1 MVAARLRSF
10 GIALALIGFA
20 VSLGAALVNLM
31 DVAAEAQ
38 DRLHENS
45 MWSATQLVQELLRLE
60 NAVQQPASD
69 EAIRERL
76 DIAWSRLGILQAGEI
91 GRLMSEDPELTSAR
105 EHLERGFEAL
115 DATLGPDVTIDHA
128 AALDTIS
135 TLNAEAWS
143 TAVALL
149 HREEARKQAYVDN
162 EYAAIMV
169 ITVSFV
175 GLMASGTA
183 MTVFLLLASRR
194 ARIAAGRAA
203 ATEGLLRDAIEA
215 VSDGF
220 VLFDRDDRLVLCNER
235 YRNVYRETGQTVEVG
250 STFEEIIRA
259 GISRGQYPEAEGRE
273 EAWAA
278 QRLAQHRNPQ
288 GSIEQALPDD
298 RWVRI
303 EERKTRDG
311 GTVGIRV
318 DISELKQRE
327 RDLAELE
334 ALRRA
339 VLEMAMDAVIT
350 IDETGCIVEYNA
362 SAERTF
368 GFGRS
373 AVIGR
378 SLAETIIPHEFR
390 AAHRKGLKRYLAT
403 GENKVLNRRIEVT
416 ALRQDGSEV
425 PVELSVTQ
433 VEANGKR
440 YFTAF
445 MRDIGRRQAAER
457 ALRESEANL
466 AAAQK
471 IARLG
476 SWSWQPYAGKLFWSK
491 QVSEILGLEPHAP
504 LDRRRYLERVVPEDR
519 ALLRRAIGRA
529 MRRRNGRESASFAVR
544 HRIIRT
550 DGAIRHLLGQG
561 RVDFAKDGSPVQ
573 VSGTV
578 QDVTEL
584 RQAEEALVRARD
596 EAEAANEAKSDFLAT
611 MSHEIRTPLNG
622 VLGTLSLLAGM
633 NLDPDCQRYV
643 DLARQ
648 SGSALLDL
656 LNDILDVS
664 SIEAGRTTLEP
675 RPFYVATLLDSV
687 LGIWRPQI
695 SAKAITLRHAIDAE
709 VPPVLLGDAGRLRQ
723 MLMNYVNNAFK
734 FTDKGEIS
742 CTVAPSPEH
751 PGWIRFRVDDSGI
764 GIPAESHARV
774 FKAFERIRSGPR
786 QRGAGSGLGLAI
798 TRRLA
803 ELMGGTV
810 GFASSPGNGSSFW
823 FDVPLPA
830 SAATPAA
837 DTREYDAGQLVC
849 ADGSAP
855 RILVAEDNRTNQIVA
870 RAMLDRLGCT
880 VDVVANGIEAVEAVQ
895 NRPYHCVLMDISMPE
910 LDGIGAT
917 IRIRGLDAPCSRIP
931 ILAATAYA
939 SAEDAANFTANG
951 FDGTVT
957 KPVSLESLR
966 TALAPLVAGTNTGV
980 TAREED
986 EAPPATVFDRLALDV
1001 LREQLG
1007 EVPFG
1012 TALDQ
1017 AMKDLERELGA
1028 LAKGS
1033 EARDVGE
1040 MARASHVLKAIAPM
1054 FGALDF
1060 AERAATVHEA
1070 ASRGDPAEASAAAE
1084 GVLPAGRVALEA
1096 LVRYR
1101 EQIAPEEGRSAAA
1114 RT

>member
-1 MVAARLRSF
+1 MIAARLRSF
-10 GIALALIGFA
+10 GVALALIGFA
-20 VSLGAALVNLM
+20 VSLTAALVNLL
-31 DVAAEAQ
+31 DVAAEARN
-38 DRLHENS
+38 RLHENS
-45 MWSATQLVQELLRLE
+45 IWAATQLVQELLRLE

-69 EAIRERL
+69 AAIRERL
-76 DIAWSRLGILQAGEI
+76 DVAWSRLGILQAGEI
-91 GRLMSEDPELTSAR
+91 GQLMSEDPELAAAR
-105 EHLERGFEAL
+105 ERLVQGFEAL
-115 DATLGPDVTIDHA
+115 DTALGPDATIDHA
-128 AALDTIS
+128 AALGTLT

-143 TAVALL
+143 TSVGLM
-149 HREEARKQAYVDN
+149 HREEARLQAYADH
-162 EYAAIMV
+162 EYTAIV
-169 ITVSFV
+169 VLTVSFV
-175 GLMASGTA
+175 GLMASGAA

-194 ARIAAGRAA
+194 ARSAAARAA

-250 STFEEIIRA
+250 STFEEIVRA
-259 GISRGQYPEAEGRE
+259 GISRGQYPAAEGRE
-273 EAWAA
+273 EAWVAE
-278 QRLAQHRNPQ
+278 RLAQHRNPQ
-288 GSIEQALPDD
+288 GSIEQALPNG

-327 RDLAELE
+327 RELAELE

-339 VLEMAMDAVIT
+339 VLEMAMDAVVT
-350 IDETGCIVEYNA
+350 IDEAGSIIEYNA
-362 SAERTF
+362 AAERIF
-368 GFGRS
+368 GFDRS
-373 AVIGR
+373 AVLGR
-378 SLAETIIPHEFR
+378 TLAETIIPHQYR
-390 AAHRKGLKRYLAT
+390 AAHRQGMKRYLAT
-403 GENKVLNRRIEVT
+403 GENNVLNRRIEVT

-425 PVELSVTQ
+425 PVELAVTQ

-466 AAAQK
+466 AVAQK

-476 SWSWQPYAGKLFWSK
+476 SWSWQPYQGKLFWSK
-491 QVSEILGLEPHAP
+491 QVSEILGLGPDAP
-504 LDRRRYLERVVPEDR
+504 LDRRRYLARVVPEDR
-519 ALLRRAIGRA
+519 PLLRRAIGRA
-529 MRRRNGRESASFAVR
+529 MRRRNGRESSSFTIR
-544 HRIIRT
+544 HRIVRT
-550 DGAIRHLLGQG
+550 DGAVRHLLGQG
-561 RVDFAKDGSPVQ
+561 RVDFSADGDPVQ

-584 RQAEEALVRARD
+584 RQVEEALVRARD

-633 NLDPDCQRYV
+633 NLDPECQRYV

-664 SIEAGRTTLEP
+664 SIEAGRITLEP
-675 RPFYVATLLDSV
+675 RPFNVATLLDSV

-695 SAKAITLRHAIDAE
+695 TAKAITLRHEIGAG

-734 FTDKGEIS
+734 FTDTGEIR
-742 CTVAPSPEH
+742 CTVAPSPEQ
-751 PGWIRFRVDDSGI
+751 PGWLRFRVDDTGI
-764 GIPAESHARV
+764 GIPAESHGRV
-774 FKAFERIRSGPR
+774 FKAFERVRSGPR
-786 QRGAGSGLGLAI
+786 QRGTGSGLGLAI

-810 GFASSPGNGSSFW
+810 GFASSPGDGSSFW

-837 DTREYDAGQLVC
+837 NASEDDTGQLVC
-849 ADGSAP
+849 ADGNAP
-855 RILVAEDNRTNQIVA
+855 RILVAEDNRTNQIVV
-870 RAMLDRLGCT
+870 RAMLVRLGCT
-880 VDVVANGIEAVEAVQ
+880 VDVVANGLEAVDAVQ
-895 NRPYHCVLMDISMPE
+895 SRPYHCVLMDISMPV

-917 IRIRGLDAPCSRIP
+917 MRIRGLDAPCSRIP
-931 ILAATAYA
+931 ILATTAYA
-939 SAEDAANFTANG
+939 SAEDAANFAASG

-957 KPVSLESLR
+957 KPLSPKSLR
-966 TALAPLVAGTNTGV
+966 TALAPLVAGTVAGTG
-980 TAREED
+980 APED
-986 EAPPATVFDRLALDV
+986 ERAAPAGPLDRAVLDT
-1001 LREQLG
+1001 LRDELG
-1007 EVPFG
+1007 EATF
-1012 TALDQ
+1012 TAALDQ
-1017 AMKDLERELGA
+1017 AMKDLERELDA

-1033 EARDVGE
+1033 EQGE
-1040 MARASHVLKAIAPM
+1040 GEKVARASHVLKGIAPM

-1060 AERAATVHEA
+1060 AARVATVHELA
-1070 ASRGDPAEASAAAE
+1070 NDGDLRGAVAAAK
-1084 GVLPAGRVALEA
+1084 VAMPAGRSALGA
-1096 LVRYR
+1096 LNRYR
-1101 EQIAPEEGRSAAA
+1101 ASAD
-1114 RT
+1114 RPS